1 MDPGLTGA
9 VATLPNLYGSAF
21 VSDMPTIDYG
31 NGFVKRAF
39 DAKTLAESLRGV
51 KGHAYV
57 ERVGPMPGQGTA
69 TMFSL
74 GMTYWGIVSTLAA
87 LGIPVT
93 LVSPQRWK
101 SYFGLSSDKKDALTL
116 ARKLYPGVDL
126 NLMKHHNRA
135 EALLIA
141 TYGKEIQSGKTGS
154 V

>member
-9 VATLPNLYGSAF
+9 VALLNGEAS

-39 DAKTLAESLRGV
+39 DAKVLAETLRSIQ
-51 KGHAYV
+51 GHAYV

-93 LVSPQRWK
+93 LVAPQRWK
-101 SYFGLSSDKKDALTL
+101 LYFGLSSDKKDALVL

-141 TYGKEIQSGKTGS
+141 TYGKEIQDGKAGS